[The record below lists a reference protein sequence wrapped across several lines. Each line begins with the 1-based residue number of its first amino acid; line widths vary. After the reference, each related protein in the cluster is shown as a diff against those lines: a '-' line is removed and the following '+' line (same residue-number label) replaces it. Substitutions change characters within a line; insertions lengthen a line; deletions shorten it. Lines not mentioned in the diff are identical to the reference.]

1 MPGYSSSACMPSLF
15 LERALFIRERED
27 GLYRPVTALVAKM
40 VSELVIGAVVSLL
53 ASAPVFYACRL
64 GGSFAVFAVGHFVTS
79 AVGASL
85 GSAIAALAPSMD
97 VANAALPAYVSTLL

>member
-40 VSELVIGAVVSLL
+40 VSDLVIGAVVSLL

-85 GSAIAALAPSMD
+85 GSAIAALAP
-97 VANAALPAYVSTLL
+97 AQRCTTE